1 MKIALVFQA
10 GNFVGREYYR
20 VLCAAGMVPDW
31 CLSIGA
37 MSDSSI
43 EYEKR
48 RTGGLWNP
56 PPIEND
62 VFHYDKWEEMVNVL
76 GHADVAIQA
85 GCGMIGRISLALP
98 RLGWIGV
105 HPGRIPDYRGANCPE
120 WAFLNGEWTTQLSAY
135 WLTEDLD
142 LGPII
147 THGAY
152 SYHSGMSYEAW
163 RAGLYPACAETLARA
178 LSLISE
184 QRRARPVP
192 RRGIIYPRMTEEQ
205 IDKIRHTMRAM

>member
-20 VLCAAGMVPDW
+20 VLCAAGIVPDW

-62 VFHYDKWEEMVNVL
+62 VFHHDKWEEMVNVL

-152 SYHSGMSYEAW
+152 SYHELRGM
-163 RAGLYPACAETLARA
+163 AGGPLPGLCRDAGARA
-178 LSLISE
+178 EFDFRATAGSASAAARDHLS
-184 QRRARPVP
+184 AHD
-192 RRGIIYPRMTEEQ
+192 RGTN
-205 IDKIRHTMRAM
+205 